1 MDMTKY
7 LKITGIDGVTNAV
20 IPCNNVFKITIDTV
34 PALTAVDVKYF
45 DTDADAF
52 ALVIQ
57 TASTTEAKLVE
68 QANFLADKIVE
79 ALQLPYDK
87 PMLEIP
93 ADGFPSPIDS
103 VSVAP

>member
-1 MDMTKY
+1 MTKY
-7 LKITGIDGVTNAV
+7 IKVTGVGGTTNTI
-20 IPCNNVFKITIDTV
+20 IPCNDFYKMTIDTV
-34 PALTAVDVKYF
+34 PALTAIDVKYF

-79 ALQLPYDK
+79 ALQLPYEK

-93 ADGFPSPIDS
+93 ADGFPSKVNSITIT
-103 VSVAP
+103 